1 MYSVIPRPSPNY
13 GTTEQISKYDSG
25 SQMEW
30 RELLGVKAT
39 RRKRDKGNNTA
50 DKSKSTAKHRG
61 GTRTVVQTSKGR
73 FQDVSGRSSA
83 CFLVIEK
90 GDLEGGV
97 WKPRESIN
105 GSKTILSSL
114 DRCLGPPKTVS
125 GTGSGQLL
133 AHWSVTGDLS
143 DKKKMSAF

>member
-61 GTRTVVQTSKGR
+61 GTRTDSGSNVSKVG
-73 FQDVSGRSSA
+73 F
-83 CFLVIEK
+83 
-90 GDLEGGV
+90 
-97 WKPRESIN
+97 
-105 GSKTILSSL
+105 KTFP
-114 DRCLGPPKTVS
+114 GEVP
-125 GTGSGQLL
+125 
-133 AHWSVTGDLS
+133 H
-143 DKKKMSAF
+143 AFW